1 MNTYIKLFT
10 DELKNNGLS
19 LYDKAVFGSLLT
31 KYEYHNKEAFY
42 TYEAYIADELEISE
56 STVKRSIKKLN
67 EVGLITINKRFHKQ
81 LKQTVNYY
89 SIPTIDEDKP
99 EVVEPTNSIEQL
111 ATIIDSVANDEVPY
125 EDGLQAI
132 KSQLNKVK
140 EEQVNQYKKQE
151 KQDVLEDIIAEQ
163 YGKSIED
170 YFGQFNNMYELGFSR
185 MEKLADLSKDCDT
198 RLTPDD
204 VLTIF
209 KTITNQKPMVNIM
222 I

>member
-10 DELKNNGLS
+10 DELKNKGLS

-198 RLTPDD
+198 KLTPDD

-209 KTITNQKPMVNIM
+209 KTITNQFKTT
-222 I
+222 